1 MITARVLPFD
11 VPIHLL
17 LKRSTTMPSIS
28 LLRAG
33 ALLFSIISSIS
44 ALPYNGLAIRQEVPC
59 QEVHIFLAKGGNE
72 PYPGRQGKLAG
83 AICYDLPS
91 CDYEDILY
99 YNANGSD
106 YCAGVSEGDRNG
118 LAQITAYADRCPD
131 AKLVLS
137 GYSQGANIIGD
148 LIGGGGGFIFNECTV
163 DPSPALDPATSPG
176 NKRKCHLIVTLKYSC

>member
-148 LIGGGGGFIFNECTV
+148 LIGGGGGVIFNECTV